1 MKVQTN
7 LKAGQVTISID
18 GNQTV
23 TVEPTNNVTFSGNT
37 ITSTSTPA
45 EG

>member
-7 LKAGQVTISID
+7 LKAGQVSITIG

-23 TVEPTNNVTFSGNT
+23 TVTPTNNVTFSDN
-37 ITSTSTPA
+37 IITSTPA
-45 EG
+45 PAEG

>member
-7 LKAGQVTISID
+7 LKAGQVTISI
-18 GNQTV
+18 GANTTVNV
-23 TVEPTNNVTFSGNT
+23 TVNNTIMVNGNT